1 MSIMRN
7 NWKLDEINSLYE
19 KPFNSLLSLAHDIH
33 IKNHEENTVQVCT
46 LLSVKTGGCPEDCG
60 YCSQSVHSDN
70 PIESTPLL
78 SLEEVRE
85 KAKIAKE
92 QGSTRFC
99 MGAAWRRPSNKNIDR
114 VIEMIKVVHELD
126 MESCVTLGMLS
137 EDQALRLAN
146 SGLNYY
152 NHNLDTSRE
161 HYSKVISTRNY
172 QDRLNTLKY
181 VRKSGINVCSG
192 GILGLGETREDRIK
206 LLIELANLEKHPES
220 VPINMLVK
228 MEGTRLSNNKEI
240 DELEFIRTIAIAR
253 IMMPKTY
260 VRLSAGRESM
270 SDSMQALCFYAGANS
285 VFYGEELLTA
295 PNVDIQKDKDLFIN
309 LGMKIEG
316 NENFLKNKNNFKKK
330 IKNNKK
336 DTTYNLK
343 LIN

>member
-1 MSIMRN
+1 MSIIRN
-7 NWKLDEINSLYE
+7 NWKPKEINSLYE
-19 KPFNSLLSLAHDIH
+19 KPFSNLLSLAHDIH
-33 IKNHEENTVQVCT
+33 IKNHEENTIQMCS

-60 YCSQSVHSDN
+60 YCSQSVHSDI

-181 VRKSGINVCSG
+181 VRESGINVCSG

-285 VFYGEELLTA
+285 VFYGQELLTA
-295 PNVDIQKDKDLFIN
+295 PNVDTQQDKDLFIN

-316 NENFLKNKNNFKKK
+316 NENFLKTKNKFKKK
-330 IKNNKK
+330 IKTNKK
-336 DTTYNLK
+336 NATYNIK